1 MSKKLLGYVAGPYSQ
16 GDVAVNVARAMAVG
30 SSLVDMGCAVIVPH
44 LTHFL
49 HMAHPKPYRT
59 WIEVDLAIVPRC
71 DFLFR
76 LSGPSRGA
84 DEEEEVALEN
94 NVPIFTDLITLNAWL
109 KSRKEL

>member
-1 MSKKLLGYVAGPYSQ
+1 MSKKLLGYVAGPYSH
-16 GDVAVNVARAMAVG
+16 GDVEKNVARAMKAG
-30 SSLVDMGCAVIVPH
+30 SDIIDMGCAVVVPH

-49 HMAHPKPYRT
+49 HMEHPKPYRT
-59 WIEVDLAIVPRC
+59 WIETDLAIVPRC

-76 LSGPSRGA
+76 LDGPSRGA

-94 NVPIFTDLITLNAWL
+94 NVPIFTALPNLRAWV